1 MSTTVISDTAAITL
15 MSTDVERIGS
25 GLREMHELYSNFT
38 EVALALWLLARLL
51 NVATIASTTVVVG
64 TSL

>member
-1 MSTTVISDTAAITL
+1 

-25 GLREMHELYSNFT
+25 GLKEMHELYSNFT